1 MLNATHA
8 GITSGGC
15 NGLPT
20 PRRSAMKSFLVTT
33 TVVAL
38 SLCAFSAQAKLPLI
52 NATCPGKLDVHVDQ
66 GGPVYVNGKEAK
78 LNAVNEN
85 YYEAKDAATGTTI
98 SISINPDGSP
108 DVSYTGKNRA
118 NGVCTIAGDTAAA
131 PAAAAPAV
139 ASGGSNP
146 ASEKACL
153 AAVSKQ
159 VGVASSKLSV
169 IGSEFSQAG
178 TSVSVSVPGA
188 DAPWSCVSDQ
198 KGSKVWNVIYTGSE
212 GKL

>member
-1 MLNATHA
+1 
-8 GITSGGC
+8 
-15 NGLPT
+15 
-20 PRRSAMKSFLVTT
+20 MKSSLIITT
-33 TVVAL
+33 AVAL
-38 SLCAFSAQAKLPLI
+38 ALCTFVAQAKLPLI
-52 NATCPGKLDVHVDQ
+52 NATCPGQLDVHVDQ
-66 GGPVYVNGKEAK
+66 GGPVFVNGKEATLK
-78 LNAVNEN
+78 VFNEN
-85 YYEAKDAATGTTI
+85 YYEAKDAATGTTV

-118 NGVCTIAGDTAAA
+118 NGVCTLASDAAAASAAVAA
-131 PAAAAPAV
+131 PADAARE
-139 ASGGSNP
+139 SNP

-159 VGVASSKLSV
+159 VGVASTRLSV

-188 DAPWSCVSDQ
+188 DAPWACMTDQ
-198 KGSKVWNVIYTGSE
+198 KGKVWNVSYTGSE

>member
-1 MLNATHA
+1 M
-8 GITSGGC
+8 
-15 NGLPT
+15 
-20 PRRSAMKSFLVTT
+20 SAVPQPACIVMKSLLLP
-33 TVVAL
+33 VVIVVS

-118 NGVCTIAGDTAAA
+118 NGVCTIASDAAAA
-131 PAAAAPAV
+131 PAAAAAAP
-139 ASGGSNP
+139 ASGQSHP

-153 AAVSKQ
+153 AAVSKKTN
-159 VGVASSKLSV
+159 VASSKLSV
-169 IGSEFSQAG
+169 AGSEFSEAG
-178 TSVSVSVPGA
+178 ISVSVKVPGA
-188 DAPWSCVSDQ
+188 DAPWACMTDQ
-198 KGSKVWNVIYTGSE
+198 KGKVWNVSYTGSE

>member
-1 MLNATHA
+1 M
-8 GITSGGC
+8 
-15 NGLPT
+15 
-20 PRRSAMKSFLVTT
+20 SAVPQPVCIVMKSLLLPV
-33 TVVAL
+33 VVAVS
-38 SLCAFSAQAKLPLI
+38 SLCAFSAHAKLPLI

-131 PAAAAPAV
+131 PAAAAPA
-139 ASGGSNP
+139 ASSRGSNP

-153 AAVSKQ
+153 TAVSKQ

-188 DAPWSCVSDQ
+188 DAPWSCVSDP
-198 KGSKVWNVIYTGSE
+198 KGSKVWNVMYTGSE

>member
-1 MLNATHA
+1 
-8 GITSGGC
+8 
-15 NGLPT
+15 
-20 PRRSAMKSFLVTT
+20 MKSLLLPI
-33 TVVAL
+33 VVVVS

-118 NGVCTIAGDTAAA
+118 NGVCTIASDATAAPAAAAAAAAAAA
-131 PAAAAPAV
+131 PAAA
-139 ASGGSNP
+139 SGQSHP

-153 AAVSKQ
+153 AAVSKKTN
-159 VGVASSKLSV
+159 VASSKLSV
-169 IGSEFSQAG
+169 AGSEFSEAG
-178 TSVSVSVPGA
+178 ISVSVQVPGA
-188 DAPWSCVSDQ
+188 DAPWACMTDQ
-198 KGSKVWNVIYTGSE
+198 KGKVWNVSYTGSE

>member
-1 MLNATHA
+1 
-8 GITSGGC
+8 
-15 NGLPT
+15 
-20 PRRSAMKSFLVTT
+20 MKSFLIP
-33 TVVAL
+33 VVLVVSSL
-38 SLCAFSAQAKLPLI
+38 SAFSAQAKLPLI

-118 NGVCTIAGDTAAA
+118 NGVCTIASDTAAA
-131 PAAAAPAV
+131 PAEAAAPAA
-139 ASGGSNP
+139 ASGQSHP
-146 ASEKACL
+146 ASDKACL
-153 AAVSKQ
+153 AAVSKSTN
-159 VGVASSKLSV
+159 VASSKLSV
-169 IGSEFSQAG
+169 ISSEFSEAG
-178 TSVSVSVPGA
+178 ISVSVKVPGA
-188 DAPWSCVSDQ
+188 EAPWACMTDQ
-198 KGSKVWNVIYTGSE
+198 KGKVWNVSYTGSE